1 MRVEVSAGEVV
12 TVALIIYVLSPYDC
26 MSESS
31 MGPKGLIDDLIVI
44 WLLAM
49 GFAAWFSLVVI
60 VFETSASS
68 ARPVT
73 ATFYVQT
80 LDRSNRVA

>member
-1 MRVEVSAGEVV
+1 MHVEVSASEFI
-12 TVALIIYVLSPYDC
+12 TVALIVYVLSPIDC
-26 MSESS
+26 RPESS
-31 MGPKGLIDDLIVI
+31 MGAKGLIDDLIVI

-49 GFAAWFSLVVI
+49 GFAAWFSLIVI

-73 ATFYVQT
+73 ATFYV
-80 LDRSNRVA
+80 R